1 MVGKNLNLNR
11 NSLWVKPVII
21 FILLLLML
29 IPLGFI
35 KSILYDRQAVKSE
48 AESSIMRPVGG
59 TLEIG
64 GILLS
69 LPVKQFV
76 STQNSD
82 GRFTTQSITK
92 QILLTP
98 KDYKISTELDP
109 QYLKRGIFSVPI
121 FNGEIALEAK
131 FEPIDFEHLGVKEGD
146 ILFDEA
152 VMILGIGNKK
162 TFTAFPKLVA
172 NSDANATK
180 SELVQSFAAPEY
192 SPFSQSIFYKLPYDM
207 ARSNFTISASL
218 FVQGGAKISFTPLAT
233 NNTFALKSTWASPS
247 FSGGWLPK
255 TRQINKDGFNA
266 VWEVSGL
273 STNFAPAWI
282 VKPNERSHYEMIDVN
297 FISPINNYSLVKRCV
312 TYALLFLVVPFL
324 AIFLCE
330 IWAKTRIHPV
340 QYFLIGAADVLF
352 YLLILSISE
361 HLAFFAAYALAGIA
375 VTLTV
380 FLYASS
386 IFKSKKHGA
395 FIAIVHLISYITLY
409 GILQS
414 EDYAL
419 LLGSILMFAVLA
431 ILMFVTRKIDWYK
444 NAFSN
449 EVEEF
454 FTDKI
459 DGEDR

>member
-1 MVGKNLNLNR
+1 MANKNLNLNR

-29 IPLGFI
+29 IPLGLI

-131 FEPIDFEHLGVKEGD
+131 FEPINFEHLGVKEGD

-218 FVQGGAKISFTPLAT
+218 FV
-233 NNTFALKSTWASPS
+233 
-247 FSGGWLPK
+247 
-255 TRQINKDGFNA
+255 
-266 VWEVSGL
+266 
-273 STNFAPAWI
+273 
-282 VKPNERSHYEMIDVN
+282 
-297 FISPINNYSLVKRCV
+297 
-312 TYALLFLVVPFL
+312 
-324 AIFLCE
+324 
-330 IWAKTRIHPV
+330 
-340 QYFLIGAADVLF
+340 
-352 YLLILSISE
+352 
-361 HLAFFAAYALAGIA
+361 
-375 VTLTV
+375 
-380 FLYASS
+380 
-386 IFKSKKHGA
+386 
-395 FIAIVHLISYITLY
+395 
-409 GILQS
+409 
-414 EDYAL
+414 
-419 LLGSILMFAVLA
+419 
-431 ILMFVTRKIDWYK
+431 
-444 NAFSN
+444 
-449 EVEEF
+449 
-454 FTDKI
+454 
-459 DGEDR
+459 

>member
-1 MVGKNLNLNR
+1 M
-11 NSLWVKPVII
+11 
-21 FILLLLML
+21 
-29 IPLGFI
+29 
-35 KSILYDRQAVKSE
+35 
-48 AESSIMRPVGG
+48 
-59 TLEIG
+59 
-64 GILLS
+64 
-69 LPVKQFV
+69 
-76 STQNSD
+76 
-82 GRFTTQSITK
+82 
-92 QILLTP
+92 
-98 KDYKISTELDP
+98 
-109 QYLKRGIFSVPI
+109 
-121 FNGEIALEAK
+121 
-131 FEPIDFEHLGVKEGD
+131 
-146 ILFDEA
+146 
-152 VMILGIGNKK
+152 
-162 TFTAFPKLVA
+162 
-172 NSDANATK
+172 
-180 SELVQSFAAPEY
+180 
-192 SPFSQSIFYKLPYDM
+192 
-207 ARSNFTISASL
+207 
-218 FVQGGAKISFTPLAT
+218 
-233 NNTFALKSTWASPS
+233 
-247 FSGGWLPK
+247 
-255 TRQINKDGFNA
+255 
-266 VWEVSGL
+266 
-273 STNFAPAWI
+273 
-282 VKPNERSHYEMIDVN
+282 
-297 FISPINNYSLVKRCV
+297 
-312 TYALLFLVVPFL
+312 PFL

-380 FLYASS
+380 FLYASA

-459 DGEDR
+459 DGENR